1 MSLSLFMHKKAL
13 KNVCVKNLT
22 KLNVAKQSFAFK
34 KMEESLLGEIPE
46 LNPFQILENRVR
58 AEKKLEFLQIY
69 NNNEMFYKKY
79 ISFLTKSIEQ
89 KDKEI
94 EQLKNK
100 YNFFLETKTDLNK

>member
-1 MSLSLFMHKKAL
+1 
-13 KNVCVKNLT
+13 
-22 KLNVAKQSFAFK
+22 
-34 KMEESLLGEIPE
+34 MEESLLGEIPE

-58 AEKKLEFLQIY
+58 QEMKLEFLEIY

>member
-1 MSLSLFMHKKAL
+1 
-13 KNVCVKNLT
+13 
-22 KLNVAKQSFAFK
+22 
-34 KMEESLLGEIPE
+34 
-46 LNPFQILENRVR
+46 
-58 AEKKLEFLQIY
+58 
-69 NNNEMFYKKY
+69 MFYKKY

>member
-1 MSLSLFMHKKAL
+1 
-13 KNVCVKNLT
+13 
-22 KLNVAKQSFAFK
+22 
-34 KMEESLLGEIPE
+34 MEESILGEIPE
-46 LNPFQILENRVR
+46 LNPFQILENQVR
-58 AEKKLEFLQIY
+58 QEMKLEFLEIY

-79 ISFLTKSIEQ
+79 ISFLTKSREQ

>member
-1 MSLSLFMHKKAL
+1 
-13 KNVCVKNLT
+13 
-22 KLNVAKQSFAFK
+22 
-34 KMEESLLGEIPE
+34 MEESLLGEIPE

-58 AEKKLEFLQIY
+58 AEMKLEFLEIY